1 MVDVE
6 KVKRITVLLGG
17 YDDGEIEKYSP
28 IIENAVAVIGSL
40 LANAEFEADT
50 EPYIWR
56 RRGQI
61 TMLCLPLIRMT
72 VTMFLR
78 SLRAMSKSLRAT
90 LSHMPSGFIKTH
102 KMRVRTFLPTAAF
115 ALSAFEP
122 QFMKGD
128 VYQ

>member
-50 EPYIWR
+50 
-56 RRGQI
+56 
-61 TMLCLPLIRMT
+61 
-72 VTMFLR
+72 
-78 SLRAMSKSLRAT
+78 RAVYLAAARANYDV
-90 LSHMPSGFIKTH
+90 
-102 KMRVRTFLPTAAF
+102 VRC
-115 ALSAFEP
+115 
-122 QFMKGD
+122 QNR
-128 VYQ
+128 

>member
-50 EPYIWR
+50 RAVYLAAARANAVNSYDGDNVSSFTAGDVKIVESD
-56 RRGQI
+56 
-61 TMLCLPLIRMT
+61 T
-72 VTMFLR
+72 VAYAERLYKNAQNACKDI
-78 SLRAMSKSLRAT
+78 LAD
-90 LSHMPSGFIKTH
+90 SGFCFKC
-102 KMRVRTFLPTAAF
+102 V
-115 ALSAFEP
+115 
-122 QFMKGD
+122 
-128 VYQ
+128 

>member
-50 EPYIWR
+50 RAVYLAVLAVNSYDGDNVSSFTAGDVKIVESD
-56 RRGQI
+56 
-61 TMLCLPLIRMT
+61 T
-72 VTMFLR
+72 VAYAERLYKNAQNACKDI
-78 SLRAMSKSLRAT
+78 LAD
-90 LSHMPSGFIKTH
+90 SGFCFKC
-102 KMRVRTFLPTAAF
+102 V
-115 ALSAFEP
+115 
-122 QFMKGD
+122 
-128 VYQ
+128 

>member
-1 MVDVE
+1 MIDVE

-17 YDDGEIEKYSP
+17 YDDSEIEKYSP
-28 IIENAVAVIGSL
+28 IIEMRLQLSALSL
-40 LANAEFEADT
+40 QMQNLKQIP

-72 VTMFLR
+72 VTMLLR

-115 ALSAFEP
+115 ALNAFEP

>member
-28 IIENAVAVIGSL
+28 N
-40 LANAEFEADT
+40 
-50 EPYIWR
+50 IWR